1 MYSKQVPLQLIKGN
15 VFNDDISLAG
25 HPFIMTVGCVAGD
38 EESYDTFKDF
48 FDPVIDARHGGY
60 GPDAKHKTD
69 LNWEALNDAEF
80 DSKYVLSSRVRTGRS
95 IRGLCLPPYCSR
107 AERREVEKI
116 STEVLAGL
124 DGEFKV
130 TLMQGSSK

>member
-1 MYSKQVPLQLIKGN
+1 MSKCMTPEIYAKLRDKVTPSGCTFDRIIQTGVDNP
-15 VFNDDISLAG
+15 G

-38 EESYDTFKDF
+38 EESYETWKDF
-48 FDPVIDARHGGY
+48 FDPVIDGRHGGY

-95 IRGLCLPPYCSR
+95 IRGLSLPP
-107 AERREVEKI
+107 
-116 STEVLAGL
+116 
-124 DGEFKV
+124 
-130 TLMQGSSK
+130 